1 MSDENPTTQFPVYG
15 PPPNQPPTPP
25 PPGQPPLPPQQP
37 PGEPASPR
45 RNRRLLLALLVTV
58 AVLAGG
64 GIGVAIGASGGDS
77 TIASQPKG
85 APSST
90 TSGSPITGG
99 AQNGKQGNANKGKK
113 KGKQQATRGTI
124 VAQSGSTWTLKT
136 QAGKTITFTITPATE
151 FGTKKAPASKAD
163 FTVGKPV
170 AVIAKPGSNPLT
182 AVRVRAPAAKGNSGK
197 GGASSPA
204 PSSSPS

>member
-1 MSDENPTTQFPVYG
+1 MSDENPTTQFPVHG
-15 PPPNQPPTPP
+15 PPPNQPPRTPP
-25 PPGQPPLPPQQP
+25 TPGQPPLPPQQP
-37 PGEPASPR
+37 SGEPGSPR
-45 RNRRLLLALLVTV
+45 RNRRLLLALLVAG

-64 GIGVAIGASGGDS
+64 GIGVVIGASGGDS

-90 TSGSPITGG
+90 TSGSPVTGG
-99 AQNGKQGNANKGKK
+99 AQTGKQGNAK

-136 QAGKTITFTITPATE
+136 QAGETITITITPATE